1 MKPTIRC
8 LILSDNKPG
17 HVTNSMGVLK
27 AIQTLVA
34 AESVVLQVRLR
45 LKMIRYPLRWLLNR
59 PALLRRIPA
68 GAQRRLMGLLY
79 KIDEPQHLDA
89 APTFDWVLSSGG
101 DTSFLNAWLARRHGL
116 KNMYCSSLRGLNP
129 SLFTV
134 YFSLGAAA
142 VQGNNIRVPFI
153 PLLTDRARI
162 LEQGRQFRAARGLER
177 DTVWCVLIGGDGA
190 GHHYDTASLE
200 QLARGL
206 LALAEK
212 HRAKLLVT
220 TSRRTGLK
228 LERALQALLADC
240 PAVAHATYFNHRP
253 EKVVASFLG
262 AADLVFCTA
271 DSGSMITEA
280 MTAGKPVY
288 ALVPE
293 RVRPQPFYQAFLQSH
308 ADARRIKPAAIASLH
323 ALDPKHDV
331 ASYFQVL
338 EKDTTSELAAQLSPW
353 IRPEAP
359 CA

>member
-1 MKPTIRC
+1 MKPAIRC

-17 HVTNSMGVLK
+17 HVTNSMGVFK

-59 PALLRRIPA
+59 PTLLRRIPA
-68 GAQRRLMGLLY
+68 GAQRRLMRLVY

-89 APTFDWVLSSGG
+89 ARTFDWVISSGG

-116 KNMYCSSLRGLNP
+116 KNMYCSALRGLNP

-134 YFSLGAAA
+134 YFSLGAAS
-142 VQGNNIRVPFI
+142 VHGNNIRVPFI

-162 LEQGRQFRAARGLER
+162 MEQGRQFRTAHGLER
-177 DTVWCVLIGGDGA
+177 ETVWCVLIGGDGA
-190 GHHYDTASLE
+190 GYHYDSGSLE
-200 QLARGL
+200 QLARGI
-206 LALAEK
+206 LALARD

-228 LERALQALLADC
+228 LERVLKSVLDDC
-240 PAVAHATYFNHRP
+240 PAVAYATYFNHRP

-262 AADLVFCTA
+262 AADVVFCTA

-288 ALVPE
+288 SLIPE
-293 RVRPQPFYQAFLQSH
+293 QVRPQPFYQAFLQSH
-308 ADARRIKPAAIASLH
+308 ADAHRIKPVSIDSLH
-323 ALDPKHDV
+323 ALDPKQDV

-338 EKDTTSELAAQLSPW
+338 EKDTTAELAAQLSPW
-353 IRPEAP
+353 IRLEAS